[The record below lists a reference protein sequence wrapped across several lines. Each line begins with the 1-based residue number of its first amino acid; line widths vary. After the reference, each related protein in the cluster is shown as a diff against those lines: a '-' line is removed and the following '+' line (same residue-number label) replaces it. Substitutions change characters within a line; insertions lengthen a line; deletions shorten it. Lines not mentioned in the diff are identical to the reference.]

1 MEILVKV
8 IQLIQRERERER
20 EGNLANKEINGDRK
34 EREQKCPAGGH
45 VVSVLA
51 FYSDDPSSNP
61 GR

>member
-1 MEILVKV
+1 MVKV
-8 IQLIQRERERER
+8 IQLIQRER